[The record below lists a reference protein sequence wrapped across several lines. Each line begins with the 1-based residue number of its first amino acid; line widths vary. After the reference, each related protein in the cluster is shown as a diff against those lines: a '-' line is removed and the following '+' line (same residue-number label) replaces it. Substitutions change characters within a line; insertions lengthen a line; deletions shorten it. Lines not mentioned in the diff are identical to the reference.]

1 MKKLRA
7 YLKND
12 ESGQIMLEAVI
23 IFPLVLLII
32 ITMLSLGFL
41 FYQRTMLSSVAS
53 ETASAI
59 GSCYKYDQALDEREI
74 TNGIVDNLR
83 KYRMSLRLETMKEQN
98 KNNGNKFVKSRIGLS
113 NLGINR
119 KDPQIESIDIVVDDV
134 GRPHVT
140 VSVSMETDFL
150 FDDIL
155 KYLDIID
162 SSPKYTATSSA
173 EIIDMTGYSSYVYF
187 IKYFSKKAE
196 DISKVVNICDD
207 VYQTVN
213 TVRSLFGID
222 K

>member
-98 KNNGNKFVKSRIGLS
+98 KNNGNK
-113 NLGINR
+113 
-119 KDPQIESIDIVVDDV
+119 
-134 GRPHVT
+134 VT
-140 VSVSMETDFL
+140 IQHPT
-150 FDDIL
+150 
-155 KYLDIID
+155 
-162 SSPKYTATSSA
+162 PKT
-173 EIIDMTGYSSYVYF
+173 
-187 IKYFSKKAE
+187 
-196 DISKVVNICDD
+196 
-207 VYQTVN
+207 
-213 TVRSLFGID
+213 
-222 K
+222 